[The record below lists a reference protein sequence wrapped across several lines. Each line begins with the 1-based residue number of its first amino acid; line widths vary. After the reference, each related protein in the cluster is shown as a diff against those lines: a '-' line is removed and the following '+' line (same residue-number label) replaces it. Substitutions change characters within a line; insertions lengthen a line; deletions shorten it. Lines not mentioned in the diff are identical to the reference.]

1 MAGNWATAMAISAQT
16 ITSTK
21 SATAPISFRNR
32 TGMAANIPV
41 LRGEGAALYG
51 PRARD
56 KNMMTAIQALY
67 RGDLDHGRAIRL
79 WLYVVAA
86 LIFAMV
92 VVGGATRLTESG
104 LSITEW
110 QPVTGTLPPLSEGQ
124 WQAEFQKY
132 QAIPQYRQLN
142 AGMSLR
148 DFKTIYWWEWA
159 HRLIGRVIGVVFFVP
174 FVWFLWRG
182 RIPPNRRAGLWT
194 ILALGALQGA
204 IGWWM
209 VASGLAD
216 RVEVSQYRLATH
228 LVLACLIYV
237 AVVWTGIRWQDE
249 RSGSSFPEIIKSAP
263 SLTIRA
269 GAIGLVVLLLAQT
282 YLGALVAGLR
292 AGHAY
297 NTWPLID
304 GGLVP
309 QSARL
314 LFEQPSWRN
323 FFENP
328 LTVQFDHRMLG
339 YAIGLVVLL
348 QLFNVAKLVKRGP
361 IFTSAALVAAAVIV
375 QVALG
380 IWTLLSVAALPLAL
394 LHQAAAMITLTLA
407 VIHAAYTI
415 PPKVSARSQRSP

>member
-1 MAGNWATAMAISAQT
+1 
-16 ITSTK
+16 
-21 SATAPISFRNR
+21 
-32 TGMAANIPV
+32 
-41 LRGEGAALYG
+41 
-51 PRARD
+51 
-56 KNMMTAIQALY
+56 MMTAIQALY
-67 RGDLDHGRAIRL
+67 RDDLDHGRAIRL

-92 VVGGATRLTESG
+92 VVGGATRLTGSG

-110 QPVTGTLPPLSEGQ
+110 QPVTGALPPLSEAQ
-124 WQAEFQKY
+124 WQMEFQKY

-142 AGMSLR
+142 AGMSLA
-148 DFKTIYWWEWA
+148 DFKTIYWWEWT
-159 HRLIGRVIGVVFFVP
+159 HRLIGRGIGVIFFVP

-182 RIPPNRRAGLWT
+182 WIPRNRRAGLWL

-209 VASGLAD
+209 VASGLAG

-237 AVVWTGIRWQDE
+237 AVVWTGMRWQDE
-249 RSGSSFPEIIKSAP
+249 RAHALFEKLGKAAQPV
-263 SLTIRA
+263 TVRA
-269 GAIGLVVLLLAQT
+269 GAIGLVVLILAQI

-309 QSARL
+309 QSSRL
-314 LFEQPSWRN
+314 LSEVPWWRN

-339 YAIGLVVLL
+339 YVIGLLALL
-348 QLFNVAKLVKRGP
+348 QLFNVAKLVKPDP
-361 IFTSAALVAAAVIV
+361 IFTSAALVATAVIL

-380 IWTLLSVAALPLAL
+380 VWTLLWVAALPLAL
-394 LHQAAAMITLTLA
+394 VHQASAMITLTLA
-407 VIHAAYTI
+407 VIHAATTV
-415 PPKVSARSQRSP
+415 PPKVSARTEPSLP